1 MLQQQRE
8 SKQRLIARRTA
19 ASMVV
24 VIRLKLSFILDVG
37 RRMRD
42 ALCSFPVLSS
52 RGLSL
57 RELCAVA
64 SGRALAVL
72 DVTINNIRTVRNV
85 HLNGHEHAAVTFIQT
100 AL

>member
-1 MLQQQRE
+1 MLQQQME
-8 SKQRLIARRTA
+8 SKQRLISRRTA

-72 DVTINNIRTVRNV
+72 DVTITYC
-85 HLNGHEHAAVTFIQT
+85 
-100 AL
+100 